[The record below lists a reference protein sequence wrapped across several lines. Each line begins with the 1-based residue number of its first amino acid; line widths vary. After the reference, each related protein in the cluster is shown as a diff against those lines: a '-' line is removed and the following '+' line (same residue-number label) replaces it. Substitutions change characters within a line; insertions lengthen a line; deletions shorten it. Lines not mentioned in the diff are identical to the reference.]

1 MFDFT
6 TISNIKQNNVFNSIT
21 WPELVALC
29 RTPHKYGAETSET
42 AKQFS
47 PLVAAHDVKSRIKA
61 EAEAGGF
68 GLLRADL
75 DDAKGQ
81 TPQTIADALR
91 EQGVGSFAI
100 YSTLS
105 HQPNE
110 PRYRVFVELAAP
122 VSFIKWADL
131 QLALAELL
139 ESDPCVN
146 RAAQF
151 MILPT
156 LIEATAEHYQFL
168 VGEGEALGP
177 SSPFWLNA
185 MASAARHQANA
196 SATAHTV
203 IAPTPRPFT
212 ERLMGNQV
220 SIIELVNSH
229 YWWPEL
235 LAAYGYK
242 QKGRNAWIAPESTSG
257 TAGVHILTS
266 STDGKERIY
275 SHHES
280 DPAGGRLCDK
290 FDLITIRSF
299 GGDYRKA
306 LETIARDVFPE
317 AHHHNLKEWR
327 TTQANQRAAEVF
339 K

>member
-1 MFDFT
+1 MFNFT
-6 TISNIKQNNVFNSIT
+6 TIPNIKQNSTFRSIT
-21 WPELVALC
+21 WQELIILC
-29 RTPHKYGAETSET
+29 RTPHKSRAQAPETT
-42 AKQFS
+42 KHLV
-47 PLVAAHDVKSRIKA
+47 PLVAAHDVKSRIKT
-61 EAEAGGF
+61 EAEAGLF

-75 DDAKGQ
+75 DNAEGQ
-81 TPQTIADALR
+81 TPETIADALR
-91 EQGVGSFAI
+91 EQGLGSFII

-105 HQPNE
+105 HQPNK
-110 PRYRVFVELAAP
+110 PRYRVFVELDAP
-122 VSFIKWADL
+122 VQYSTWADL

-139 ESDPCVN
+139 GSDPCVN
-146 RAAQF
+146 RSAQF

-156 LIEATAEHYQFL
+156 LIESTTEHYQYL
-168 VGEGEALGP
+168 VGEGGALSP
-177 SSPFWLNA
+177 FSPFWLNA
-185 MASAARHQANA
+185 MESAARYQANA
-196 SATAHTV
+196 KATTYKV
-203 IAPTPRPFT
+203 IEPTPRPFT

-235 LAAYGYK
+235 LEDYGYK

-280 DPAGGRLCDK
+280 DPAGRRLCDK

-306 LETIARDVFPE
+306 LEAIAHEVFPE
-317 AHHHNLKEWR
+317 AHQHNLKEWR